1 MELSKIIEALLF
13 ASPDPVSTMS
23 LAKMVREAA
32 EKIEEGQEPDNHAE
46 LKETSPEQVDAIIA
60 ALNAH
65 YMESGRA
72 FRVSERATG
81 WKLFSLP
88 DYGPWVRELFPGKKP
103 SRLSPPALETL
114 AIIAYRQ
121 PMTKAAVEAV
131 RGVAIDGVLNT
142 LIDRALV
149 KIGGRADLPGR
160 PLLYETTDLFLEHFG
175 IKNVDDLPNS
185 AELRQVKLPEP
196 EPPKADDADATDE
209 KRSPRSAEEA
219 ETQLALSGVE
229 GVATATTD
237 TPEGAEEEDALVTA
251 YEPSEEELEAQE
263 EPAPSAD

>member
-13 ASPDPVSTMS
+13 ASPDPVGTQN

-46 LKETSPEQVDAIIA
+46 LKETSPEQVEAVIA

-65 YMESGRA
+65 YVESGRA

-88 DYGPWVRELFPGKKP
+88 DYGHWVRELFPGKKP

-175 IKNVDDLPNS
+175 IKNIDDLPNS
-185 AELRQVKLPEP
+185 AELRQIRLPEP
-196 EPPKADDADATDE
+196 EVPKADDGGPE
-209 KRSPRSAEEA
+209 EWRSPRSAEEA

-229 GVATATTD
+229 SPTG
-237 TPEGAEEEDALVTA
+237 EDPLVTA
-251 YEPSEEELEAQE
+251 YEPSEEELDAQE
-263 EPAPSAD
+263 EPVPADD

>member
-13 ASPDPVSTMS
+13 ASPDPVSTQN
-23 LAKMVREAA
+23 LARMVREAA
-32 EKIEEGQEPDNHAE
+32 EKFEEGPQPDNLAE
-46 LKETSPEQVDAIIA
+46 LKETSPEDVDGIIA
-60 ALNAH
+60 VLNAH
-65 YMESGRA
+65 YIDSGRA

-88 DYGPWVRELFPGKKP
+88 DFGPWVRELFPGKKP

-175 IKNVDDLPNS
+175 IKNVDDLPNA
-185 AELRQVKLPEP
+185 AELRQVRLPEP
-196 EPPKADDADATDE
+196 ETPKADGEAENA
-209 KRSPRSAEEA
+209 RSPRSAEEA
-219 ETQLALSGVE
+219 ETQLALSGVDGPPPAAPE
-229 GVATATTD
+229 DAPVA
-237 TPEGAEEEDALVTA
+237 PEDALVTA
-251 YEPSEEELEAQE
+251 YEPSEAELEAQE
-263 EPAPSAD
+263 EPVPATD

>member
-13 ASPDPVSTMS
+13 ASPDPVSTPH
-23 LAKMVREAA
+23 LARMVCEAC
-32 EKIEEGQEPDNHAE
+32 EKFEEGQEPDNVAE
-46 LKETSPEQVDAIIA
+46 LKQTSPEQVDAVIA
-60 ALNAH
+60 ALNAQ
-65 YMESGRA
+65 YQESGRS

-88 DYGPWVRELFPGKKP
+88 DFGHWVRELFPGKKP

-175 IKNVDDLPNS
+175 IKHIEDLPNS

-196 EPPKADDADATDE
+196 EPPKTADEEGTEND
-209 KRSPRSAEEA
+209 RSPRSAEEA

-229 GVATATTD
+229 GEASAEMTD
-237 TPEGAEEEDALVTA
+237 AEALVTT

-263 EPAPSAD
+263 EATANSD

>member
-13 ASPDPVSTMS
+13 ASPDPVSTLS

-32 EKIEEGQEPDNHAE
+32 EKIEDGSEPGNHAD
-46 LKETSPEQVDAIIA
+46 LKETSPEQVGEIIL

-65 YMESGRA
+65 YIESGRA

-88 DYGPWVRELFPGKKP
+88 DYGHWVRELFPGKKP

-149 KIGGRADLPGR
+149 KIVGRADLPGR
-160 PLLYETTDLFLEHFG
+160 PLLYETTDVFLEHFG

-196 EPPKADDADATDE
+196 EPPKAENGDTEE

-219 ETQLALSGVE
+219 ETQLTLNGVDGEPAAL
-229 GVATATTD
+229 
-237 TPEGAEEEDALVTA
+237 PEKLSEDDDLVTA
-251 YEPSEEELEAQE
+251 YAPSEEELEAE
-263 EPAPSAD
+263 EEHAPAAD